1 MPPSFPALQQ
11 DPLLRGRDSR
21 VRATAETPGRTHAKS
36 HSLSRLNEG
45 KKNNQ
50 KKKGRGRNGP
60 LRSQRS
66 HPPVPTQKWGSGAG
80 GSPPRGPGSR
90 GKRGRSSDVT
100 GSPGPAPSPGR
111 GRGHR
116 GGFLAARWGR
126 HGRGAAAAAA
136 APPPPPPLLSPPPP
150 SHRWDCPGATAPAP
164 APALRQG
171 GTSPPR
177 LPGVSSE
184 GVPARRG
191 TRQRLPPTAEAAAA
205 ARGAARC
212 ASRSP
217 LAGPGPRG
225 TGTAGRAHTHTRT
238 DTQRDG
244 ADAEIPEVPPCRPPG
259 RASPHPR
266 PPGPP
271 RPGAAGETHRRAAHP
286 AAATTF
292 HPGRQPAAAASP
304 SAAGS
309 GRGRKYEEEARRALR
324 RGAPFLARDAGFAG
338 GGCAAAVGFLH
349 QLRGCVCTAHT
360 CVSVCVCALRA
371 GSPCPAEGC
380 PPFSRT
386 TGKRALGRPPKGEGA
401 RAGLWVLRRGI
412 WHFFFSF
419 FFFLFFFFSPKLPDR
434 AVLAAFHC
442 HSGFQSGFAFESS
455 T

>member
-1 MPPSFPALQQ
+1 MLQT
-11 DPLLRGRDSR
+11 RGGAGGTPGHIHR
-21 VRATAETPGRTHAKS
+21 EPGRTGTPGGSAGAAGARS
-36 HSLSRLNEG
+36 PRASQR
-45 KKNNQ
+45 
-50 KKKGRGRNGP
+50 GRG
-60 LRSQRS
+60 
-66 HPPVPTQKWGSGAG
+66 GA
-80 GSPPRGPGSR
+80 R
-90 GKRGRSSDVT
+90 KRGRSSDVT

-126 HGRGAAAAAA
+126 HGRRAGG
-136 APPPPPPLLSPPPP
+136 PPPPPPRLSPPP
-150 SHRWDCPGATAPAP
+150 SLRWDCPAAAAPAP
-164 APALRQG
+164 APAPRQG
-171 GTSPPR
+171 ATSPPR
-177 LPGVSSE
+177 LPGVSSR
-184 GVPARRG
+184 GGPRSARHEAAP
-191 TRQRLPPTAEAAAA
+191 PPTAEAAAAA

-225 TGTAGRAHTHTRT
+225 TGTAGRAHTHTHTHTRT

-259 RASPHPR
+259 RASPRPR

-360 CVSVCVCALRA
+360 CVCVCVR
-371 GSPCPAEGC
+371 SP
-380 PPFSRT
+380 
-386 TGKRALGRPPKGEGA
+386 
-401 RAGLWVLRRGI
+401 
-412 WHFFFSF
+412 
-419 FFFLFFFFSPKLPDR
+419 
-434 AVLAAFHC
+434 
-442 HSGFQSGFAFESS
+442 
-455 T
+455 